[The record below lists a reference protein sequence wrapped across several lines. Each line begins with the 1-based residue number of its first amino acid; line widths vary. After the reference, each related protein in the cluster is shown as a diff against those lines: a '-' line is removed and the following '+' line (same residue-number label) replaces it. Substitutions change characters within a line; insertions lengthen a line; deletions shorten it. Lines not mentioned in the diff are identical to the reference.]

1 MDEKLEW
8 LRERQ
13 KGIGGS
19 DVGAIMGVNQ
29 YKTAFNIYLEK
40 TEPIIEVEKQSEA
53 ARQGTDFEDYVAM
66 RFTEETGKKVRR
78 DNRHLIHKDYPFM
91 VANIDRRVVG
101 ENAILECKTV
111 TPYNLKE
118 WEGEE
123 VPASYMLQCQHYM
136 AVTGAEKV
144 YLAYLIFS
152 TKFDYRE
159 IKRDEELIDIII
171 EAEKEFWKMVQ
182 DKTPPALDGSSAAEK
197 WVNEKYKKVNE
208 GETINLD
215 SSWKELLNK
224 RKELKEYKDS
234 VDKEIKEIENQLKQ
248 NIKHAEYANAPGYS
262 ISYKSVSQKRPDSS
276 KLKALLKEEYEDY
289 LKETTSRRLVIKEEK

>member
-1 MDEKLEW
+1 MEDKLEW

-40 TEPIIEVEKQSEA
+40 TEHILNIEKQSEA
-53 ARQGTDFEDYVAM
+53 ARQGTDLEDYVAM

-136 AVTGAEKV
+136 AVTGADKV

-159 IKRDEELIDIII
+159 IKRDEELINIII

-215 SSWKELLNK
+215 SSWRDLLNQ
-224 RKELKEYKDS
+224 RQELKEYRDD
-234 VDKEIKEIENQLKQ
+234 VDKQIKEIENQLKQ

-276 KLKALLKEEYEDY
+276 KLKALLKDEYEDY

>member
-1 MDEKLEW
+1 MEEKLEW

-29 YKTAFNIYLEK
+29 HKTAFNIYLEK

-53 ARQGTDFEDYVAM
+53 AYWGDQFEEVVAKEFEK
-66 RFTEETGKKVRR
+66 RTGKKVRR
-78 DNRHLIHKDYPFM
+78 DRRHFQNKDYPFM

-101 ENAILECKTV
+101 EDAILECKTANQ
-111 TPYNLKE
+111 YLAKE
-118 WEGEE
+118 WESEE
-123 VPASYMLQCQHYM
+123 VPPSYLLQVQHYL
-136 AVTGAEKV
+136 AVTGASKGYIAV
-144 YLAYLIFS
+144 LIGGQ
-152 TKFDYRE
+152 KFIWKE
-159 IKRDEELIDIII
+159 IERDEELINIII

-234 VDKEIKEIENQLKQ
+234 VDKQIKEIENQLKQ

-262 ISYKSVSQKRPDSS
+262 ISYKLVSQKRPDSS
-276 KLKALLKEEYEDY
+276 KIKALLKDEYDDY

>member
-1 MDEKLEW
+1 MEDKLEW

-197 WVNEKYKKVNE
+197 WVNEKYKNVNE

-215 SSWKELLNK
+215 SSWRDLLNQ
-224 RKELKEYKDS
+224 RQELKEYRDD
-234 VDKEIKEIENQLKQ
+234 VDKQIKEIENQLKQ
-248 NIKHAEYANAPGYS
+248 NIKNAEYANAPGYS
-262 ISYKSVSQKRPDSS
+262 ISYKSVSQKRLDSS
-276 KLKALLKEEYEDY
+276 KLKALLKDEYADY

>member
-1 MDEKLEW
+1 MEEKLEW

-197 WVNEKYKKVNE
+197 WVNEKYKNVNE

-215 SSWKELLNK
+215 SSWRDLLNQ
-224 RKELKEYKDS
+224 RQELKEYRDD
-234 VDKEIKEIENQLKQ
+234 VDKQIKEIENQLKQ
-248 NIKHAEYANAPGYS
+248 NIKNAEYANAPGYS

-289 LKETTSRRLVIKEEK
+289 LKETISRRLVIKEEK

>member
-1 MDEKLEW
+1 MEEKLEW

-40 TEPIIEVEKQSEA
+40 TEPIIDVGKQSEA

-111 TPYNLKE
+111 TPYNSKE

-136 AVTGAEKV
+136 AVTGADKV

-182 DKTPPALDGSSAAEK
+182 NKTPPALDGSSAAEK

-215 SSWKELLNK
+215 SSWRDLLNQ
-224 RKELKEYKDS
+224 RKELKEYRDD
-234 VDKEIKEIENQLKQ
+234 VDKQIKEIENQLKQ
-248 NIKHAEYANAPGYS
+248 NIKNAEYANAPGYS

-276 KLKALLKEEYEDY
+276 KLKALLKDEYEDY

>member
-1 MDEKLEW
+1 MENKLEW

-19 DVGAIMGVNQ
+19 DIGAIMGVNQ
-29 YKTAFNIYLEK
+29 YKTAFNVYLEK

-215 SSWKELLNK
+215 SSWRELLNQ
-224 RKELKEYKDS
+224 RQELKEYRDD
-234 VDKEIKEIENQLKQ
+234 VDKQIKEIENQLKQ
-248 NIKHAEYANAPGYS
+248 NIKNAEYANAPGYS

>member
-1 MDEKLEW
+1 MEDKLEW

-111 TPYNLKE
+111 TPYNSKE

-136 AVTGAEKV
+136 AVTGADKV

-171 EAEKEFWKMVQ
+171 EAEKEFWQMVQ

-215 SSWKELLNK
+215 SSWRELLNQ
-224 RKELKEYKDS
+224 RKELKEYRDD
-234 VDKEIKEIENQLKQ
+234 VDKQIKEIENQLKQ
-248 NIKHAEYANAPGYS
+248 NIKNAEYANAPGYS

-276 KLKALLKEEYEDY
+276 KLKALLKDEYADY

>member
-1 MDEKLEW
+1 MEDKLEW

-40 TEPIIEVEKQSEA
+40 TEPILNVEKQSEA
-53 ARQGTDFEDYVAM
+53 ARQGTDLEDYVAM

-111 TPYNLKE
+111 TPYNSKE
-118 WEGEE
+118 WGGEE

-136 AVTGAEKV
+136 AVTGADKV

-159 IKRDEELIDIII
+159 INRDEELIDIII

-208 GETINLD
+208 GEVIKLD

-224 RKELKEYKDS
+224 RKELKEYKDN
-234 VDKEIKEIENQLKQ
+234 VEREIKEIENQLKQ
-248 NIKHAEYANAPGYS
+248 NIGHAEYANAPGYS
-262 ISYKSVSQKRPDSS
+262 ISLKQSVRKNLDSS
-276 KLKALLKEEYEDY
+276 KIKELLKDDYEKY
-289 LKETTSRRLVIKEEK
+289 LKESISRRLVIKEEK

>member
-1 MDEKLEW
+1 MEDKLEW

-40 TEPIIEVEKQSEA
+40 TEPIIGVEKQSEA
-53 ARQGTDFEDYVAM
+53 AYWGDQFEEVVAKEFEK
-66 RFTEETGKKVRR
+66 RTGKKVRR
-78 DNRHLIHKDYPFM
+78 DNRHLVHKDYPFM

-101 ENAILECKTV
+101 EDAILECKTANQ
-111 TPYNLKE
+111 YLAKE
-118 WEGEE
+118 WESEE
-123 VPASYMLQCQHYM
+123 IPPSYLLQVQHYL
-136 AVTGAEKV
+136 AVTGAAKGYIAV
-144 YLAYLIFS
+144 LIGGQ
-152 TKFDYRE
+152 KFIWKE
-159 IKRDEELIDIII
+159 VERDDELIEYII

-215 SSWKELLNK
+215 SSWRDLLNQ
-224 RKELKEYKDS
+224 RKELKEYRDD
-234 VDKEIKEIENQLKQ
+234 VDKQIKEIENQLKQ
-248 NIKHAEYANAPGYS
+248 NIKNVEYANAPGYR
-262 ISYKSVSQKRPDSS
+262 ISYKTVSQKRPDSS

>member
-1 MDEKLEW
+1 MEERLEW

-40 TEPIIEVEKQSEA
+40 TEPILNVEKQSEA
-53 ARQGTDFEDYVAM
+53 ARQGTDLEDYVAM

-91 VANIDRRVVG
+91 VANIDRKVVG

-144 YLAYLIFS
+144 YLAFLIFS

-215 SSWKELLNK
+215 SSWRDLLNQ
-224 RKELKEYKDS
+224 RQELKEYRDD
-234 VDKEIKEIENQLKQ
+234 VDKQIKEIENQLKQ
-248 NIKHAEYANAPGYS
+248 NIKHAEYANAPGYN
-262 ISYKSVSQKRPDSS
+262 ISYKSVSSKRLDSS
-276 KLKALLKEEYEDY
+276 KVKALLKDEYEDY
-289 LKETTSRRLVIKEEK
+289 LKESISRRLVIKEEK

>member
-1 MDEKLEW
+1 MENKLEW

>member
-1 MDEKLEW
+1 MEDKLEW

-40 TEPIIEVEKQSEA
+40 TEPIIELEKQSEA
-53 ARQGTDFEDYVAM
+53 AYWGDQFEEVVAKEFEK
-66 RFTEETGKKVRR
+66 RTGKKVRR
-78 DNRHLIHKDYPFM
+78 DRRHFQNKDYPFM

-101 ENAILECKTV
+101 EDAILECKTANQ
-111 TPYNLKE
+111 YLAKE
-118 WEGEE
+118 WESEE
-123 VPASYMLQCQHYM
+123 VPPSYLLQVQHYL
-136 AVTGAEKV
+136 AVTGASKGYIAV
-144 YLAYLIFS
+144 LIGGQ
-152 TKFDYRE
+152 KFIWKE
-159 IKRDEELIDIII
+159 IERDDELIEYII

-197 WVNEKYKKVNE
+197 WVNEKYKNVNE

-215 SSWKELLNK
+215 SSWRELLNQ
-224 RKELKEYKDS
+224 RQELKEYKDS
-234 VDKEIKEIENQLKQ
+234 VDKQIKEIENQLKQ

>member
-1 MDEKLEW
+1 MEDRLEW

-53 ARQGTDFEDYVAM
+53 AYWGDKFEEAVAKEFEI
-66 RFTEETGKKVRR
+66 RTGKKVRR
-78 DNRHLIHKDYPFM
+78 DNRHLVHKDYPFM

-101 ENAILECKTV
+101 EDAILECKTANQ
-111 TPYNLKE
+111 YLAKE
-118 WEGEE
+118 WESEE
-123 VPASYMLQCQHYM
+123 VPPSYLLQVQHYL
-136 AVTGAEKV
+136 AVTGASKGYIAV
-144 YLAYLIFS
+144 LIGGQ
-152 TKFDYRE
+152 KFIWKE
-159 IKRDEELIDIII
+159 IERDKELINIII

-215 SSWKELLNK
+215 SSWRELLNQ
-224 RKELKEYKDS
+224 RQELKGYRDD
-234 VDKEIKEIENQLKQ
+234 VDKQIKEIENQLKQ

-289 LKETTSRRLVIKEEK
+289 LKETISRRLVIKEEK